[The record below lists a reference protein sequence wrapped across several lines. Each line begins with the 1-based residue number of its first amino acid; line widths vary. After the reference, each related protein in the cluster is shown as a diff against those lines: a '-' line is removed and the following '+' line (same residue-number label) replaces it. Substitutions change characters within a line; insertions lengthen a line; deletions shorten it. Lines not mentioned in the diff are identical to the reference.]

1 MLTQIAKKKTP
12 WVLIVLCFVIFW
24 TLGVVLLVKRLAV
37 DRSATI
43 TCGRPLTG
51 LAYILSGIGI
61 IYLFISIYQGSE
73 LTVHAALLIAGG
85 IWLSVL
91 AYKTRET
98 GERYR
103 RYIDLIVNKSQT
115 SIDYIATQVG
125 VTFPVAVGDLK
136 RMIDLGYFPGAFVNV
151 PAKEIRLAGSSNHL
165 GLQFAHTEPVP
176 IQEPPEAPPRVV
188 SCRSC
193 GANNTVPAWQVVE
206 CEYCGTPVQ

>member
-1 MLTQIAKKKTP
+1 MQVAQKKTP
-12 WVLIVLCFVIFW
+12 WILIVLCFVIFW
-24 TLGVVLLVKRLAV
+24 PLGIVLLVKRLSV

-43 TCGRPLTG
+43 TCGKPLTG
-51 LAYILSGIGI
+51 LAYILTGVGIV
-61 IYLFISIYQGSE
+61 YLFISISQGSG

-85 IWLSVL
+85 IWLCIL
-91 AYKTRET
+91 AYKTNET

-103 RYIDLIVNKSQT
+103 KYIDLIVNKSET
-115 SIDYIATQVG
+115 SIDYIASQVG
-125 VTFPVAVGDLK
+125 VSFPAAVGDLK

-151 PAKEIRLAGSSNHL
+151 PAKEIRLAGSDNHL
-165 GLQFAHTEPVP
+165 SYRFARAEPAP

-206 CEYCGTPVQ
+206 CEYCGTTVQ

>member
-1 MLTQIAKKKTP
+1 MQVAKKKTP
-12 WVLIVLCFVIFW
+12 WLLIVFCFVIFW
-24 TLGVVLLVKRLAV
+24 PLGVILLIKRLAV

-43 TCGRPLTG
+43 TCGKPLTG
-51 LAYILSGIGI
+51 LAYILSAIGI
-61 IYLFISIYQGSE
+61 IYLFVTISQGSG

-91 AYKTRET
+91 AYKTKET

-103 RYIDLIVNKSQT
+103 KYIDLIVNNSQT
-115 SIDYIATQVG
+115 SLDYIASQVG
-125 VTFPVAVGDLK
+125 VTFLTAVGDLK

-151 PAKEIRLAGSSNHL
+151 PAKEIRLAGSDAQL
-165 GLQFAHTEPVP
+165 GFQFARADPVP

-193 GANNTVPAWQVVE
+193 GANNKVPAWQVIE